1 MLNRGPRVSLRLLNS
16 LESNMA
22 SSRLASL
29 EGSIETFSEE
39 QENQNTVKKTKRD
52 VALFTEFLQTE
63 KEKHEVK

>member
-29 EGSIETFSEE
+29 EGSIETFTEE